1 MFFKM
6 RSFAASN
13 HDKGSRAR
21 ILGFSLAVFLLSG
34 FIISVFIGSVS
45 FQFGDILRVI
55 QLKLS
60 GGEIPS
66 NLASLEKILFSLRI
80 PRTLLMTFIGAALAC
95 SGASYQGL
103 FRNPLADPF
112 LIGVSSGASLG
123 AVISMSVH
131 WTYFRIGLWMTPILS
146 FLFALIT
153 VFIVFYLGRIGGS
166 LNTSGLI
173 LSGVAV
179 NAFASAITYSWILIS
194 SNEVRHSLSW
204 MLGGIYQSGWESL
217 MIVIPIMVIGMAGQ
231 WSLAYPLNILQFGD
245 EQASQLGVNVH
256 QIRRRIIFF
265 STLTTAAAISFSGII
280 GFVGLI
286 VPHTIRLVC
295 GSDYRR
301 LIPLSILGGAF
312 SLLAADVISRWI
324 IAPQELPV
332 GIITAITGA
341 PFFLWLLQRS
351 KHKDVL

>member
-1 MFFKM
+1 MKSIFLN
-6 RSFAASN
+6 RN
-13 HDKGSRAR
+13 EKGNRVR
-21 ILGFSLAVFLLSG
+21 YLGIILTVFLLVVIG
-34 FIISVFIGSVS
+34 ISVFVGSVP
-45 FQFGDILRVI
+45 FRAEDILQVI
-55 QLKLS
+55 HLKIS
-60 GGEIPS
+60 GGEIPRD
-66 NLASLEKILFSLRI
+66 LTSLEKILFSLRI

-131 WTYFRIGLWMTPILS
+131 WPYSQIGLWMTPILS

-153 VFIVFYLGRIGGS
+153 VILVFYLGRIGGA
-166 LNTSGLI
+166 LNTNGLI

-194 SNEVRHSLSW
+194 NNEVRHSLSW
-204 MLGGIYQSGWESL
+204 MLGGIYQSGWDPFI
-217 MIVIPIMVIGMAGQ
+217 IVVPIMLIGMAGQ
-231 WSLAYPLNILQFGD
+231 WFLAYPLNILQFGD
-245 EQASQLGVNVH
+245 EQASQLGINVH

-286 VPHTIRLVC
+286 VPHMIRLVS
-295 GSDYRR
+295 GSDYRK

-312 SLLAADVISRWI
+312 FLLTADVISRLI

>member
-1 MFFKM
+1 M
-6 RSFAASN
+6 RTPVAN
-13 HDKGSRAR
+13 YHDKGSHAR
-21 ILGFSLAVFLLSG
+21 LLGIFLAVFLLAG
-34 FIISVFIGSVS
+34 IGISIFIGSVT
-45 FQFGDILRVI
+45 FQFEDILRVI
-55 QLKLS
+55 RLKLS
-60 GGEIPS
+60 GGEIPLD
-66 NLASLEKILFSLRI
+66 LASLEKILFSLRI

-131 WTYFRIGLWMTPILS
+131 WPYSQIGLWMTPILS

-153 VFIVFYLGRIGGS
+153 VFLVFYLGRIGGS
-166 LNTSGLI
+166 LNTTGLI

-194 SNEVRHSLSW
+194 SSEVRHSLSW
-204 MLGGIYQSGWESL
+204 MLGGIYQSGWEPFL
-217 MIVIPIMVIGMAGQ
+217 IVVPVMLIGMAGQ
-231 WSLAYPLNILQFGD
+231 WVLAYPLNILQFGD
-245 EQASQLGVNVH
+245 EQASQLGINVH

-286 VPHTIRLVC
+286 VPHMIRLVC
-295 GSDYRR
+295 GSDYRK

-312 SLLAADVISRWI
+312 FLLTADVISRSI